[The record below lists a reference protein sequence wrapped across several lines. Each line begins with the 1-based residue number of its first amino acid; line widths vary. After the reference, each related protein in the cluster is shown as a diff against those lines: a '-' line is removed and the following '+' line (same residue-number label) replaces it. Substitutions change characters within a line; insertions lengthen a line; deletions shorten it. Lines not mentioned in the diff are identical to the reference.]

1 MIGLT
6 LSEIREFVRT
16 AIDEIQVNESS
27 FVPSD
32 GMSYA
37 DDEDMNTIID
47 SKVIEAITYVHKNS
61 PTSLLLDAKRFVADN
76 SNTKIEDKEV
86 TVTIPDMM
94 RLVLLKA
101 SDSNKV
107 ILEYVGEDDPK
118 ALMQYDKYC
127 KSTYEDPVLV
137 LSHNGDNKVLTY
149 YSLKEDAS
157 DINVFDKVL
166 YIPYPEIKED
176 KIDICKD
183 VKLAILNHITGLV
196 LLVYK
201 DEHAESFFNQAKTYM
216 Q

>member
-1 MIGLT
+1 MIELA
-6 LSEIREFVRT
+6 LSEIRGFVRT

-32 GMSYA
+32 GLSYA

-47 SKVIEAITYVHKNS
+47 SKVIEAVTYVHKNS
-61 PTSLLLDAKRFVADN
+61 PTSLLLDAKKFVADS

-101 SDSNKV
+101 SDSDKV
-107 ILEYVGEDDPK
+107 ILEYVGEDDPI
-118 ALMQYDKYC
+118 ALMQSDKYC

-137 LSHNGDNKVLTY
+137 LSHNGDSKILTY
-149 YSLKEDAS
+149 YSLKES
-157 DINVFDKVL
+157 TTNVNVFDKVL
-166 YIPYPEIKED
+166 YIPYPEISD
-176 KIDICKD
+176 NKIQVCKD
-183 VKLAILNHITGLV
+183 AKLAILNHTTGLV